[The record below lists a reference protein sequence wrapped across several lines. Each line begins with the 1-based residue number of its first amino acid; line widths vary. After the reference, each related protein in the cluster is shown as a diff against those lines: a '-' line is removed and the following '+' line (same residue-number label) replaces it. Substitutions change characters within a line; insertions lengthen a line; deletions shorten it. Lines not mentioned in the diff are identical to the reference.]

1 VATEEEERNK
11 QVLRRFYEEV
21 VNQGNA
27 DVVDETMRPDFVHH
41 GDALFPRIEGSAM
54 IKGGVA
60 GVRNAFPDGHT
71 IIEDEIADG
80 DTVVVRLTW
89 TGTFTNDFMGA
100 KANGAKCSWKGIS
113 TYRFEDGMIV
123 ERWAN
128 EDVVPQLQAMGMI
141 PSTG

>member
-1 VATEEEERNK
+1 MATEEEERNK

-27 DVVDETMRPDFVHH
+27 DVVDETMAPDFLHT
-41 GDALFPRIEGSAM
+41 GDALFPRIEGSAA

-71 IIEDEIADG
+71 IIEDEIAEG

-89 TGTFTNDFMGA
+89 TGTFTNPMMGVPP
-100 KANGAKCSWKGIS
+100 NGKKMGWKGIS
-113 TYRFEDGMIV
+113 TYVFKDGLIV
-123 ERWAN
+123 RRWAN
-128 EDVVPQLQAMGMI
+128 EDVVPMLQEMGMI
-141 PSTG
+141 PKLG